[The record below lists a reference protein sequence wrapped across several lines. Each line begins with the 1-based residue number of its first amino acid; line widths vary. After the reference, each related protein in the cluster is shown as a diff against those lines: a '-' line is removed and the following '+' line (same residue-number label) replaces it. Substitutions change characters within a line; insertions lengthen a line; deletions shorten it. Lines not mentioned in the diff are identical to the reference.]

1 MRSKTPPM
9 RRAALLV
16 LLFSAC
22 KSGAAPPEGRS
33 MPQPA
38 VRFETGRG
46 PWVVRV
52 EVARTDRE
60 RERGLMFRTG
70 LGRDQGMLF
79 VFDELAEH
87 TFWMRNTLIALDMIF
102 VGDDRAVVG
111 VVANAEP
118 RTDAAR
124 TIRKPSRYVIEVGG
138 GEAAAHAVQ
147 PGTRATFIDV
157 PE

>member
-1 MRSKTPPM
+1 M
-9 RRAALLV
+9 RRAALLL
-16 LLFSAC
+16 LLFAAC
-22 KSGAAPPEGRS
+22 RSGAAPPEGKV

-38 VRFETGRG
+38 VRFETSRG

-52 EVARTDRE
+52 EVARSDPE
-60 RERGLMFRTG
+60 RQKGLMFRTE
-70 LGRDQGMLF
+70 LGRDRGMLF
-79 VFDELAEH
+79 VFEQVADH
-87 TFWMRNTLIALDMIF
+87 TFWMRNTFIPLDMIF

-118 RTDAAR
+118 RTETAR
-124 TIRKPSRYVIEVGG
+124 TVRKPSRYVVEVAG
-138 GEAAAHAVQ
+138 GEAAAHGVA